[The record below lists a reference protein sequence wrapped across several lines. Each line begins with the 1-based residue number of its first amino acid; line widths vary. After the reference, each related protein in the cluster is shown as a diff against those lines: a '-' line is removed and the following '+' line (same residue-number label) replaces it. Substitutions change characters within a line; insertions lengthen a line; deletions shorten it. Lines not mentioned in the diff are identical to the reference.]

1 MLNTNEYVAASALA
15 LAFAVSGDAQCAV
28 TPNADVNPPFSS
40 SSAASSAIGVS
51 TGIVS
56 VSSTLTY
63 VDRLLIEYSSVVAV
77 LARTFPRA
85 IISADYLTDPE
96 YGDEISVLT
105 VSVPSATVDEL
116 IEWESNFYK
125 TVSKDPHLLS
135 LSQKVTVAI
144 A

>member
-1 MLNTNEYVAASALA
+1 MLNSNEYVAASALA
-15 LAFAVSGDAQCAV
+15 LTSAVGVGAHASAALPASSSQ
-28 TPNADVNPPFSS
+28 PFIS

-77 LARTFPRA
+77 LARSFPRA

-96 YGDEISVLT
+96 YGGEISVLT

-125 TVSKDPHLLS
+125 SVSKEPYLLS
-135 LSQKVTVAI
+135 LSQKVTVVVA
-144 A
+144 